1 MLKEKRNS
9 FITEIQAAIRNN
21 GNISEQAKAY
31 VCEIIPPEVKRVT
44 NLAEFGDIYDSNLR
58 TEKILRWEWI
68 TVDKEKFKQGV
79 ETELLS
85 IAARMSDDF
94 KNDYVRSLSALLD
107 QVKAEFIL
115 NMDKYSI
122 LMQAKLADK
131 KAMEELRKKIVSTED
146 ALLRCKRNWI
156 LQYGV

>member
-1 MLKEKRNS
+1 MDPDYLAENINQPTKSFIEKLLKGWFWDFGKVKAKESHKAEVKQKIKNILSDYSREFLEARQAVLKEKRNS

-94 KNDYVRSLSALLD
+94 
-107 QVKAEFIL
+107 
-115 NMDKYSI
+115 
-122 LMQAKLADK
+122 
-131 KAMEELRKKIVSTED
+131 
-146 ALLRCKRNWI
+146 
-156 LQYGV
+156 

>member
-1 MLKEKRNS
+1 M
-9 FITEIQAAIRNN
+9 I
-21 GNISEQAKAY
+21 
-31 VCEIIPPEVKRVT
+31 
-44 NLAEFGDIYDSNLR
+44 
-58 TEKILRWEWI
+58 
-68 TVDKEKFKQGV
+68 
-79 ETELLS
+79 
-85 IAARMSDDF
+85 F

-146 ALLRCKRNWI
+146 ALLRCQEELDSTIWSVNNN
-156 LQYGV
+156 G